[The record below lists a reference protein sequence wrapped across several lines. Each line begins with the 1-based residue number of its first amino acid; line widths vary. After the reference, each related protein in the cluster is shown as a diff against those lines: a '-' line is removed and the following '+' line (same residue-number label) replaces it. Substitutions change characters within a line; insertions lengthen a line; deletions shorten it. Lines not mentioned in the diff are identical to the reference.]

1 MVAATHQAWL
11 IANEL
16 DGRWSRPVFF
26 AGSGCFSAGQA
37 L

>member
-11 IANEL
+11 IAIEL
-16 DGRWSRPVFF
+16 RREVVRGRCPSR
-26 AGSGCFSAGQA
+26 SGTFSAGQA